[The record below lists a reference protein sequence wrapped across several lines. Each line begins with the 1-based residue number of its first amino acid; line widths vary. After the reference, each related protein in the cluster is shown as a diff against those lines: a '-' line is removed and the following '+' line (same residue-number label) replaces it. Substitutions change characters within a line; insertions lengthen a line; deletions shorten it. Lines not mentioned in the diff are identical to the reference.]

1 MGLNL
6 VNSKLIFF
14 LNITHIMYWA
24 GRIQIYV
31 YKYGSGY
38 N

>member
-6 VNSKLIFF
+6 ANSKLIFF

-24 GRIQIYV
+24 GRIQRCV
-31 YKYGSGY
+31 CKCDSGY